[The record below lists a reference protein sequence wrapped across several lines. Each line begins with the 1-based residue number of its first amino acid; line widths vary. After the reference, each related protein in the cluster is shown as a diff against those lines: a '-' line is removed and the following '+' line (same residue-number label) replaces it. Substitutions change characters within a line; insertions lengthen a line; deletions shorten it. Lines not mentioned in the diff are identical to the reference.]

1 MSATMEH
8 RLRTVAVV
16 VLVAVVLAFVG
27 LQLTGSPATAPTV
40 TSSGDSG
47 PAGTEKVPA
56 EGEVPDPQFAEPE
69 PWTVVAWEAP
79 IPDAFGPP
87 DVLTRVEGL
96 VAGEELYLAWGRTP
110 MPGRNQFNDMGAIF
124 ASRDGADWRTVPVEH
139 GVEPA
144 NASSI
149 AGIAAGPA
157 GYLAVGN
164 VCCEPERGALWS
176 SGDGLAWQR
185 IEPRGDFDPAR
196 TSPTRVVA
204 APAGWV
210 MLVSSRGGTDSEVL
224 FSEDGQEWTSVMMLE
239 GGRHRAAAS
248 GLARTAAHVVVVG
261 TVEGPGGSYDGGVW
275 RSADGRRWERIAAR
289 DGALTGDGE
298 VQLHGVA
305 AHAGGLLVTGLEG
318 TPEQRAQCE
327 QLLGMV
333 ASLGRPSEPSRGE
346 ATSCMS
352 GDMRAWTSADG
363 SAWEAVVPPPGVAPI
378 EFRAMAPAGPGLI
391 VLGETSAPASPD
403 TALFASPDGESW
415 ELLADGQP
423 MHRDM
428 AIALAARGRDL
439 IAITERFDGA
449 TTSLQ
454 VWRGRAD

>member
-1 MSATMEH
+1 MPVTMEH
-8 RLRTVAVV
+8 RLRTPAVL
-16 VLVAVVLAFVG
+16 VLVAVVLAIVG

-47 PAGTEKVPA
+47 PAGGEEVPA
-56 EGEVPDPQFAEPE
+56 EAVFPEPE
-69 PWTVVAWEAP
+69 PWTAVAWEAP
-79 IPDAFGPP
+79 IPDAFGPA
-87 DVLTRVEGL
+87 DVLRRVEGL

-124 ASRDGADWRTVPVEH
+124 ASRDGAHWRAIPVEH

-149 AGIAAGPA
+149 SGIAAGPA
-157 GYLAVGN
+157 GYLGVGN
-164 VCCEPERGALWS
+164 VCCEPERGALWHS
-176 SGDGLAWQR
+176 ADGLAWQR

-196 TSPTRVVA
+196 TSPIRVVA

-210 MLVSSRGGTDSEVL
+210 MLLSSRGGTDTEVL
-224 FSEDGQEWTSVMMLE
+224 FSEDGQEWTSVMTLE
-239 GGRHRAAAS
+239 GGRHRPAAS

-261 TVEGPGGSYDGGVW
+261 TVEGAGGSYDGGVW
-275 RSADGRRWERIAAR
+275 RSADGRRWERVAAR
-289 DGALTGDGE
+289 DPALTGDGE
-298 VQLHGVA
+298 VQLQGVA
-305 AHAGGLLVTGLEG
+305 AHAGGLLVTGMEG
-318 TPEQRAQCE
+318 TAEQRAQCE
-327 QLLGMV
+327 QLLGKV
-333 ASLGRPSEPSRGE
+333 ASVGQPPEPPRWE
-346 ATSCMS
+346 ATSCAS
-352 GDMRAWTSADG
+352 GDMRAWTSVDG
-363 SAWEAVVPPPGVAPI
+363 SAWEAVVPPPGVVPI
-378 EFRAMAPAGPGLI
+378 EFHAMAPAGPGLV

-415 ELLADGQP
+415 QLLDDGQP

-439 IAITERFDGA
+439 IAVTERFDGA